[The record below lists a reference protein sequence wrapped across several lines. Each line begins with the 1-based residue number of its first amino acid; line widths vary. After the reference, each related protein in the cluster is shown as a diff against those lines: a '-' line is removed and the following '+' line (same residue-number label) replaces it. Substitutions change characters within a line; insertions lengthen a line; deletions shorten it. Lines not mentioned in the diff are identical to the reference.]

1 MRKLINPLLLCLA
14 VVCLFSSCV
23 SKKKFG
29 QLMNDK
35 DAIDQMLAD
44 QQEKVTS
51 LENNLSTLQDEK
63 TKLEE
68 NFNTETTRLNSE
80 LSQVQSDLKTSQ
92 QEIAKVQ
99 KSAEE
104 KEQALKVVQEK
115 MSNTFEVYSKSGLNV
130 VNKNNALY
138 VNTPAPIQYRSG
150 STRISEE
157 AKSMLAE
164 MANKLVANPSI
175 RILVEGHTDSV
186 PLKEGAVY
194 SDNMALSIARAN
206 RVVNELVKLGVNPNQ
221 LSSVG
226 RGESMPSV
234 MDEEESEEVKAMNR
248 RTEFVL
254 MAEVGNLYDLNNQ
267 KVETEETETETE

>member
-1 MRKLINPLLLCLA
+1 
-14 VVCLFSSCV
+14 
-23 SKKKFG
+23 
-29 QLMNDK
+29 MNDK

-51 LENNLSTLQDEK
+51 LENNLSTLNDEK

-80 LSQVQSDLKTSQ
+80 LSQVQTDLKTSQ
-92 QEIAKVQ
+92 IEIAKVQ

-104 KEQALKVVQEK
+104 KEQALKNVQEK
-115 MSNTFEVYSKSGLNV
+115 MSSTFDVYAKSGLNL

-138 VNTPAPIQYRSG
+138 VNTPAPIQYKSG
-150 STRISEE
+150 STRISDE
-157 AKSMLAE
+157 AKMMLAE

-175 RILVEGHTDSV
+175 RLMVEGHTDSV
-186 PLKEGAVY
+186 PLKEGAIY
-194 SDNMALSIARAN
+194 SDNMSLSVARAN
-206 RVVNELVKLGVNPNQ
+206 RVVSELVKLGVNPDQ

-226 RGESMPSV
+226 RGESMPSM
-234 MDEEESEEVKAMNR
+234 MDESDSEEAKAMNR

-254 MAEVGNLYDLNNQ
+254 MAEVGNLYDHNNQ
-267 KVETEETETETE
+267 NVEPVEAEETETE